1 MEPSLQ
7 VRSLWT
13 LPGILAAVFVIASVR
28 GSPVPIECTKFGAV
42 TCFSTYSL
50 EWANPAL
57 RPDKQGRF
65 REEAFMEACRIISEK
80 NICHKTFLK
89 CPAAFKANFTKQEE
103 GYEAMREFVCDTQA
117 HKDLQT
123 SLACMDHHKL
133 ECEISD
139 LDLENTNFFDV
150 QGVTCKAIRTSV
162 KCFDTKFNS
171 SCPLSLKKAKASF
184 LDLHRRWAMLL
195 GCAQPIG
202 AAASAHLSRFL
213 LGAMAVSLLRRL

>member
-13 LPGILAAVFVIASVR
+13 LPGILAAVCVIASAR
-28 GSPVPIECTKFGAV
+28 GSAVPIECTKFGAV
-42 TCFSTYSL
+42 SCFKSYITH
-50 EWANPAL
+50 WTNPAL
-57 RPDKQGRF
+57 RPDKQGKF
-65 REEAFMEACRIISEK
+65 KEEAFMEACRIISEK
-80 NICHKTFLK
+80 NVCHQTFLK
-89 CPAAFKANFTKQEE
+89 CPAAFTATFPKHEE
-103 GYEAMREFVCDTQA
+103 GYEAMREFLCDTQA

-123 SLACMDHHKL
+123 SLSCLDHHNL
-133 ECEISD
+133 ECEIAD
-139 LDLENTNFFDV
+139 LDLENMNSFDV
-150 QGVTCKAIRTSV
+150 QDVTCKSMRGLV

-171 SCPLSLKKAKASF
+171 SCPLSLKKAKAPY

-213 LGAMAVSLLRRL
+213 LGAMAVSLLLRL